1 MKKSILT
8 LALMT
13 AVLGAHAAE
22 QPAKPAAALSASAGH
37 AVAASAAAA
46 AAAPVATTASPTV
59 NVSGA
64 STVQG
69 APLLLSVNG
78 EKAIDPSF
86 TQLFD
91 AAQAHP
97 KWTVTQV
104 SSKGAV
110 SRMSLKSESGKASI
124 DMDVA
129 SSLVS
134 GLKVIKGAT
143 IEAVTESSGQGAL
156 IKFVKDK
163 TPLGFMVNQSTSVV
177 QAK

>member
-1 MKKSILT
+1 MKKTIIT

-22 QPAKPAAALSASAGH
+22 QPAKPAAISASAVH
-37 AVAASAAAA
+37 AVSASAAAA
-46 AAAPVATTASPTV
+46 VAAPAAAASPTV

-69 APLLLSVNG
+69 APLLLSANG

-86 TQLFD
+86 PQLFD

-97 KWTVTQV
+97 KWKVTQV
-104 SSKGAV
+104 TSKGAV
-110 SRMSLKSESGKASI
+110 SRMSLKSASGKATI

-129 SSLVS
+129 SSLVT
-134 GLKVIKGAT
+134 GLKVAKGAT

-156 IKFVKDK
+156 VKFVKDK

-177 QAK
+177 QAN